1 MLHVFFGVVANQPLP
16 GIAASLSPSIV
27 PCRPHLC
34 WGSMRVSTAAC
45 VGWCSGGNRCSA
57 CQPLGTG
64 LGFFLFSALQLPR
77 VAGALRT
84 WLSAAQGSAVKWL
97 HGCRLGIV
105 MIYCCFGLTL
115 LLPFLAGT
123 LVGPPFPVLPKKKH
137 CAQVMGFRIT
147 RARMSAMDAPGNA
160 HSKHFQERA
169 MTQSAISFLLWV
181 WIVACIHG
189 RGRHCFGAKG
199 KGLFPSAVAIA
210 CS

>member
-1 MLHVFFGVVANQPLP
+1 MSAFGDWIGFLFVLC
-16 GIAASLSPSIV
+16 IAA
-27 PCRPHLC
+27 
-34 WGSMRVSTAAC
+34 AE
-45 VGWCSGGNRCSA
+45 SGG
-57 CQPLGTG
+57 GT
-64 LGFFLFSALQLPR
+64 PC
-77 VAGALRT
+77 

-123 LVGPPFPVLPKKKH
+123 LVGPPFPVLPQKKH

-169 MTQSAISFLLWV
+169 MTQSAVSFLLWV